1 MGNNKKLV
9 ETICPNCSSEDISK
23 IRKHVYECNDCGI
36 QVGESE
42 VVVSP
47 HIIGTKSNKGEE
59 IDDYEELVDKL
70 LKD

>member
-1 MGNNKKLV
+1 MVNNKKIV

-23 IRKHVYECNDCGI
+23 IRKYVYECNDCGI
-36 QVGESE
+36 QVGENE

-47 HIIGTKSNKGEE
+47 HIIGIKPRKDEE
-59 IDDYEELVDKL
+59 IDNYEELVDEL